1 MQYVNHVLIG
11 RDVFLLCFDCGFGCA
26 ARIDCGFIFRFL
38 FGFGFL
44 SHYFIF
50 GFDFLSHYF
59 IFGFDPELLEQANST
74 LNPPSLHS
82 SPIQAKQQATR
93 TSQPLLFLLLVL
105 PELRQCCAALHI
117 RNQKR
122 LYRIAN
128 VRFAAR
134 EAASLDR
141 FANIEEGVLHEG
153 GAEAKRAAGEGVLE
167 DGEIDAER
175 CVAVVQCG
183 ERTDG
188 LGVGEG
194 SGVQKGGEKGEIE
207 VEGLRRL
214 GGNGETWREMAIAT
228 FSTTTVRE

>member
-1 MQYVNHVLIG
+1 MQYVYHVLIG
-11 RDVFLLCFDCGFGCA
+11 CIVSLLCFDCSFGCA
-26 ARIDCGFIFRFL
+26 ASFDCSFGCAASFDCSFGCAASFDCSFIFRFF
-38 FGFGFL
+38 FGFF
-44 SHYFIF
+44 FDF
-50 GFDFLSHYF
+50 GFLSHYF

-82 SPIQAKQQATR
+82 SPIQAKQQAAR

-105 PELRQCCAALHI
+105 PELSQCCTALHI

-175 CVAVVQCG
+175 RVAVVQCG
-183 ERTDG
+183 ERTDS
-188 LGVGEG
+188 LGVGNG
-194 SGVQKGGEKGEIE
+194 SGVQKGGEKGKIE
-207 VEGLRRL
+207 VKGLRRL
-214 GGNGETWREMAIAT
+214 GRNGET
-228 FSTTTVRE
+228 